1 MFESLTLFLPAGME
15 FVWIIVIVGVL
26 LFGAKKIPELART
39 LGKSKG
45 EFEKGK
51 LEGDKELK
59 DIKENSD
66 EKTS

>member
-1 MFESLTLFLPAGME
+1 MLDQVTNFVAGME
-15 FVWIIVIVGVL
+15 WVWIIVILGVL

-51 LEGDKELK
+51 IEADKELNEFKEKK
-59 DIKENSD
+59 DSN
-66 EKTS
+66 

>member
-1 MFESLTLFLPAGME
+1 MFESLMMFVGGYE
-15 FVWIIVIVGVL
+15 WVWIIVIVGVL

-51 LEGDKELK
+51 IEGDKELK

>member
-1 MFESLTLFLPAGME
+1 MLEQVTNFVAGME
-15 FVWIIVIVGVL
+15 WVWIIVILGVL

-51 LEGDKELK
+51 IEADKELNDFKEKK
-59 DIKENSD
+59 DSN
-66 EKTS
+66 

>member
-1 MFESLTLFLPAGME
+1 MFESLMMFVGGYE
-15 FVWIIVIVGVL
+15 WVWIIVIVGVL

-66 EKTS
+66 KKTS

>member
-1 MFESLTLFLPAGME
+1 MFESLMMFVGGYE
-15 FVWIIVIVGVL
+15 WVWIIVIVGVL

-39 LGKSKG
+39 LGKSRG

-51 LEGDKELK
+51 MEGDKELK

>member
-1 MFESLTLFLPAGME
+1 MFESLMIFVGGYE
-15 FVWIIVIVGVL
+15 WVWIIVIVGVL

-39 LGKSKG
+39 LGKSRG

-59 DIKENSD
+59 DIKENND
-66 EKTS
+66 DKTS

>member
-1 MFESLTLFLPAGME
+1 MFESLMMFVGGYE
-15 FVWIIVIVGVL
+15 WVWIIVIVGVL

-39 LGKSKG
+39 LGKSRG

>member
-1 MFESLTLFLPAGME
+1 MFESLMIFVGGYE
-15 FVWIIVIVGVL
+15 WVWIIVIVGVL

-39 LGKSKG
+39 LGKSRG

>member
-1 MFESLTLFLPAGME
+1 MFESLMMFVGGYE
-15 FVWIIVIVGVL
+15 WVWIIVIVGVL

-51 LEGDKELK
+51 IEGDKEVKDLK
-59 DIKENSD
+59 EKKE
-66 EKTS
+66 E

>member
-1 MFESLTLFLPAGME
+1 MFESLMMFVGGYE
-15 FVWIIVIVGVL
+15 WVWIIVIVGVL

-39 LGKSKG
+39 LGKSRG

-51 LEGDKELK
+51 IEGDKELK

>member
-1 MFESLTLFLPAGME
+1 MFESLMLFVGGYE
-15 FVWIIVIVGVL
+15 WVWIIVIVGVL